1 MILTTA
7 TPESHHRA
15 GDKPASTNKKCSSYD
30 VQRRL
35 YFIKMIKVTHRKQTK
50 NVSAFADIRQSGSV
64 CVSKQMSDSAFLT
77 ETIEVE

>member
-35 YFIKMIKVTHRKQTK
+35 YFIKIISYTQK
-50 NVSAFADIRQSGSV
+50 ADKKCFSICRH
-64 CVSKQMSDSAFLT
+64 
-77 ETIEVE
+77 